1 MNKRTAMHRL
11 RSELVDKFRAADIR
25 CRWLADTGK
34 VVIKQSGEV
43 RLSFSLRDEYT
54 LEGDVVI
61 MKAIVAKQLPEATIK
76 TLNMLRG
83 HHPEYRVTV
92 IIKPS

>member
-11 RSELVDKFRAADIR
+11 RSDLIDKFRATDVR
-25 CRWLADTGK
+25 CRWMLDTGK

-54 LEGDVVI
+54 FEADVVI
-61 MKAIVAKQLPEATIK
+61 MKAIVAKQLPEATVK
-76 TLNMLRG
+76 TLNMFRS
-83 HHPEYRVTV
+83 HRPECRVTV
-92 IIKPS
+92 IIKPT